1 MTQSMSH
8 NQLSF
13 PRVALE
19 FMNRDHDEFA
29 DLREKLLDLIDAGSL
44 DQFGDRL
51 EELYRH
57 TIRHFAEEERVM
69 QEAGFP
75 AYPVHKGEHD
85 AVLADM
91 AARIELWR
99 REGDLEALRDWIDAA
114 VGEWFVNHVGSMD
127 MVTAGFVAMKQQ
139 GR

>member
-1 MTQSMSH
+1 MSQ

-29 DLREKLLDLIDAGSL
+29 ALRGKLLDQIAAGSP
-44 DQFGDRL
+44 DDIGDRL
-51 EELYRH
+51 DELYRH

-69 QEAGFP
+69 QEIGFP

-91 AARIELWR
+91 AAHIERWR
-99 REGDLEALRDWIDAA
+99 RDGDREALRDWIDAA